1 MPFGA
6 DETGM
11 ANYARLHR
19 LFAADGR
26 CLNVALDHGIFHEPA
41 FLAGI
46 EDIRKAIEMVVK
58 AQPDALQLAS
68 GPARILQNI
77 PGPSKPALVL
87 RVDTTNLYAASS
99 QKSLYTILLERS
111 VEQAVILDATAVVV
125 NLVFIPGETELH
137 SECIRNI
144 GILRAECERMAM
156 PLMVEPLVL
165 EPSLEGAGYRSSG
178 YSRTITVLVRQAA
191 ELGADIIKT
200 DACDPAKEFGRI
212 VEAAGGIPLLV
223 RGGTR
228 KALPELLRQ
237 TEELLQLGAR
247 GLVFGRNIVQQ
258 KEPER
263 VTAALMAMVHDGAAA
278 ADAIRFL
285 ESEPRRGPR
294 KE

>member
-1 MPFGA
+1 M
-6 DETGM
+6 T
-11 ANYARLHR
+11 NYARMHR

-41 FLAGI
+41 FLTGI
-46 EDIRKAIEMVVK
+46 EDIAKAIGTVAK
-58 AQPDALQLAS
+58 AQPDALQLAP
-68 GPARILQNI
+68 GPARILQSI
-77 PGPSKPALVL
+77 PGPAKPALVM
-87 RVDTTNLYAASS
+87 RVDTTNLYAAST
-99 QKSLYTILLERS
+99 QKSLYTVLLERA
-111 VEQAVILDATAVVV
+111 VEHASILDAVAVVV

-137 SECIRNI
+137 AECIRNI
-144 GILRAECERMAM
+144 GVLRAECERMAM

-178 YSRTITVLVRQAA
+178 YSRTITVLVRQAV
-191 ELGADIIKT
+191 ELGADVIKT

-212 VEAAGGIPLLV
+212 VEASGGKPLLV

-278 ADAIRFL
+278 EDAIRFL
-285 ESEPRRGPR
+285 EAEPRKGPR
-294 KE
+294 KV

>member
-1 MPFGA
+1 M
-6 DETGM
+6 
-11 ANYARLHR
+11 HR

-46 EDIRKAIEMVVK
+46 EDIAKAIGMVVK
-58 AQPDALQLAS
+58 AQPDALQLAP
-68 GPARILQNI
+68 GPARILQSI
-77 PGPSKPALVL
+77 PGPAKPALVM
-87 RVDTTNLYAASS
+87 RADVTNLYANSP
-99 QKSLYTILLERS
+99 QKSLYTILLERT
-111 VEQAVILDATAVVV
+111 VEHALILDAVAVVV

-137 SECIRNI
+137 ADCIRHI
-144 GILRAECERMAM
+144 GVLRAECERMGM

-165 EPSLEGAGYRSSG
+165 EPSLEGSGYRSSG
-178 YSRTITVLVRQAA
+178 YSRTITVLVRQAL

-212 VEAAGGIPLLV
+212 VEASGGKPLLV

-263 VTAALMAMVHDGAAA
+263 VTQALMAMVHDGASAE
-278 ADAIRFL
+278 DAIRFL
-285 ESEPRRGPR
+285 EAEPRKGPR
-294 KE
+294 KV

>member
-1 MPFGA
+1 MA
-6 DETGM
+6 M
-11 ANYARLHR
+11 ANYARIHR

-26 CLNVALDHGIFHEPA
+26 CLNVALDHGIFHEAA
-41 FLAGI
+41 FLTGI
-46 EDIRKAIEMVVK
+46 EDIAKAIGMVVK
-58 AQPDALQLAS
+58 AQPDALQLS
-68 GPARILQNI
+68 PGPARILQSI
-77 PGPSKPALVL
+77 PGPSKPALVM
-87 RVDTTNLYAASS
+87 RADATNLYAASA

-111 VEQAVILDATAVVV
+111 VEQAVILDAAAVVV

-137 SECIRNI
+137 GECIRHI

-165 EPSLEGAGYRSSG
+165 EPSIEGAGYRSSG
-178 YSRTITVLVRQAA
+178 YSRTITVLVRQAI

-212 VEAAGGIPLLV
+212 VEASGGKPLLV

-278 ADAIRFL
+278 EDAIRFL
-285 ESEPRRGPR
+285 ESEPRKGPR

>member
-1 MPFGA
+1 M
-6 DETGM
+6 
-11 ANYARLHR
+11 
-19 LFAADGR
+19 
-26 CLNVALDHGIFHEPA
+26 NVALDHGIFHEPA

-46 EDIRKAIEMVVK
+46 EDIGNAIEMVVK
-58 AQPDALQLAS
+58 AQPDALQLAA
-68 GPARILQNI
+68 GPARILQSI

-87 RVDTTNLYAASS
+87 RADTTNLYAASS

-137 SECIRNI
+137 GECIRNI

-156 PLMVEPLVL
+156 PLMVELLVL
-165 EPSLEGAGYRSSG
+165 EPSIEGVGYRSSG
-178 YSRTITVLVRQAA
+178 YSRTITVLVRQAV

-212 VEAAGGIPLLV
+212 VEASGGIPLLV
-223 RGGTR
+223 RGGMR
-228 KALPELLRQ
+228 KALPELLHQ

-263 VTAALMAMVHDGAAA
+263 VIAALMAMVHDGAAA
-278 ADAIRFL
+278 DDAIRFL
-285 ESEPRRGPR
+285 ESEPRKGPR